1 MELTS
6 VRTSGTNANVT
17 LAMPTNAQEKEIR
30 DLDYVKTVGTQY
42 MIGSVAGKNEAD
54 RDLAIAM
61 QYYDN
66 TEWEKHYKE
75 AISNINGNY
84 PKKK

>member
-1 MELTS
+1 M
-6 VRTSGTNANVT
+6 
-17 LAMPTNAQEKEIR
+17 
-30 DLDYVKTVGTQY
+30 VGTQY

-84 PKKK
+84 PKKENEILKLLEVRLARTSENN

>member
-1 MELTS
+1 
-6 VRTSGTNANVT
+6 
-17 LAMPTNAQEKEIR
+17 
-30 DLDYVKTVGTQY
+30 

-66 TEWEKHYKE
+66 TEWEK
-75 AISNINGNY
+75 AL
-84 PKKK
+84 